1 MEKNEFYDL
10 IEFAK
15 ETKKVKETVWK
26 YEDIIKEYDESPKKE
41 KTSSFLGS
49 YLLILFIG
57 EIIIGIIWF
66 VLFIIFSLIDG
77 LFLYSP
83 ITNEKFADISNFIH
97 IFNVITLILCVIY
110 GVGVIV
116 YSIISRIKENKEYQT
131 QLKEFK
137 EMRECSQSTIRE
149 VNAKLKSTQNKLNDL
164 ESEFIRQCN
173 KFSIPECYRSYYKL
187 EEICDYGI
195 DNYTNETVEQW
206 IERYQEHE
214 RLEEHFREM
223 EREISR
229 VDHELEMQRL
239 EKEAEREKARRKWGS
254 DEEPEFY
261 SDFYDANG
269 NHLRYKYT
277 DPLGNMVME
286 DEDGN
291 EVDLRTCFNG
301 RNRRKDNGDYVDR
314 L

>member
-15 ETKKVKETVWK
+15 EVQKIRKTVSK
-26 YEDIIKEYDESPKKE
+26 YKDTLKEYNESPKKE
-41 KTSSFLGS
+41 KTSSFFGAS
-49 YLLILFIG
+49 LLILFAG

-66 VLFIIFSLIDG
+66 ILYIIFSLVDG
-77 LFLYSP
+77 LFLRSL
-83 ITNEKFADISNFIH
+83 ITNEKTGDKSNFIH
-97 IFNVITLILCVIY
+97 IFNVVTLILCIIY
-110 GVGVIV
+110 GVGVVV
-116 YSIISRIKENKEYQT
+116 YSVISRIKENKEYRI

-137 EMRECSQSTIRE
+137 EMRECSQLTIRE
-149 VNAKLKSTQNKLNDL
+149 VNAKLESTQNKLNDL

-223 EREISR
+223 ESEICR

-239 EKEAEREKARRKWGS
+239 EKKAEREKARRKWGS
-254 DEEPEFY
+254 DEEPELY
-261 SDFYDANG
+261 SDFYDTNG

-277 DPLGNMVME
+277 DPLGNAVME
-286 DEDGN
+286 DENGN
-291 EVDLRTCFNG
+291 EVDVRTGFNG
-301 RNRRKDNGDYVDR
+301 RIRRKDNGDYVDR